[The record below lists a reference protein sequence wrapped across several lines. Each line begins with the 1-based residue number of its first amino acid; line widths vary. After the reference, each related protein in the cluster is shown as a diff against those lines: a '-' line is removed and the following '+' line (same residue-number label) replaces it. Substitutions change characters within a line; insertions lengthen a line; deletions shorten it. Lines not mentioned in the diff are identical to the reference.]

1 MSSAADTSL
10 VCICIPT
17 FNAEKTI
24 RETLVSIVKQRY
36 QNLDI
41 HVVDNASTDATLK
54 VVGEFDDPRIKIHR
68 NEVNVGGEGN
78 FNRCI
83 QLATGKYTAIFHA
96 DDIYELDM
104 VEAQVAFLQAN
115 PTAGAVFTEAK
126 LINEDG
132 RSIGKIQSPR
142 EFNSAER
149 LYDFT
154 KIFKA
159 VLRHWNF
166 LICPSVMARTEVY
179 QHEIRSWR
187 GEMFSSSA
195 DLDVWLRIA
204 QLHPVGILPMPLM
217 RYRISS
223 SQFSAGVR
231 LQTERA
237 DFFRVID
244 HYLGQ
249 SDVRALLEKRDIQ
262 NYAELE
268 RRDSVMRAINL
279 FLMGKTGEVRALL
292 GDINSWDA
300 LGSAMQSKRGV
311 GVLVATIYLRI
322 LLLLRL
328 NKFGQITLIFMKQAM
343 GK

>member
-1 MSSAADTSL
+1 MSSGADIPL

-24 RETLVSIVKQRY
+24 RETLDSIVKQRY

-68 NEVNVGGEGN
+68 NEINVGGEGN

-96 DDIYELDM
+96 DDMYELDM
-104 VEAQVAFLQAN
+104 VEAQVAFLEGN
-115 PTAGAVFTEAK
+115 PAAGAVFTEAK

-132 RSIGKIQSPR
+132 SFIGKIQFPR
-142 EFNSAER
+142 EFDSADC
-149 LYDFT
+149 LYDFK

-159 VLRHWNF
+159 VLRHSNF
-166 LICPSVMARTEVY
+166 LICPSVMARTDVY

-249 SDVRALLEKRDIQ
+249 SDVRALLENRDIQ
-262 NYAELE
+262 NYAALE

-279 FLMGKTGEVRALL
+279 FLMGETGEVRALL
-292 GDINSWDA
+292 GDMNAWDA
-300 LGSAMQSKRGV
+300 LRSAMQSKRGA
-311 GVLVATIYLRI
+311 GVLVAAIYLRI
-322 LLLLRL
+322 LLLLSL
-328 NKFGQITLIFMKQAM
+328 KKFGQITLIFMKRAM

>member
-1 MSSAADTSL
+1 VRSGADIPL

-24 RETLVSIVKQRY
+24 RETLDSIVKQRY
-36 QNLDI
+36 KNLDI

-54 VVGEFDDPRIKIHR
+54 IVGEFDDPRIKIHR

-104 VEAQVAFLQAN
+104 VEAQVAFLEAN
-115 PTAGAVFTEAK
+115 PAAGAVFTEAK
-126 LINEDG
+126 LIDEDG
-132 RSIGKIQSPR
+132 SFIGKIPFPR
-142 EFNSAER
+142 EFSSAVR
-149 LYDFT
+149 LYDFK
-154 KIFKA
+154 KILKA
-159 VLRHWNF
+159 VLRHSNF
-166 LICPSVMARTEVY
+166 LICPSVMARTDVY

-217 RYRISS
+217 RYRISN
-223 SQFSAGVR
+223 SQWSAGVR
-231 LQTERA
+231 LQTEQA

-249 SDVRALLEKRDIQ
+249 SDIRAILVKRDIQ

-268 RRDSVMRAINL
+268 RRDSVMRAINF
-279 FLMGKTGEVRALL
+279 FLMGKTGAVRALL

-300 LGSAMQSKRGV
+300 LGSAFQSKRGI
-311 GVLVATIYLRI
+311 GVLVAAIYLHI